1 MFYVILLLIIAGLC
15 FAYLRST
22 QQTKSAKD
30 DAKCWK
36 LLAQMYDN
44 WSMQEFERNE
54 VLTQQRDDAY
64 LSIELMA
71 LGLEQER
78 RDHETAL
85 ILVLKQKEPA

>member
-1 MFYVILLLIIAGLC
+1 MLYVILLLIIAGLC

-22 QQTKSAKD
+22 QQTKFAQD

-44 WSMQEFERNE
+44 WSATEFENNQ
-54 VLTQQRDDAY
+54 VLRQQRDDAY
-64 LSIELMA
+64 LGIEVMA

-78 RDHETAL
+78 RDHATAM
-85 ILVLKQKEPA
+85 IMVLKTKEPT

>member
-1 MFYVILLLIIAGLC
+1 MFTIILLLIIAGLC

-44 WSMQEFERNE
+44 WSATEFENNQ
-54 VLTQQRDDAY
+54 VLRQQRDDAY
-64 LSIELMA
+64 LSIEIMA

-85 ILVLKQKEPA
+85 ILVLNQKEPA